1 MKPLIGIA
9 LFLLIAAVLI
19 GRNTSGFVVKTGN
32 VGLVVNHYT
41 GRVDARVRHAGFNAQ
56 PPFSGNELIEIPTYE
71 RTYTMVKDGAEDAH
85 TGDDS
90 VLVNTLSSNTLNV
103 DTSVTYHIAYDAQ
116 RPERIVALYSKYR
129 NQFTDFGAFE
139 EAQLRP
145 AFRQAIVDAFGLA
158 ATSQNMTGA
167 GKEAASAYALKE
179 LNTRFNP
186 DSIVIDEVRI
196 RAIYPDAATVT
207 ALRSRLQAQQNLKL
221 SQLNLQ
227 LQQLVN
233 QKSVLAAQAQAQ
245 ASHIRA
251 ASLTPRLVK
260 FKHIKDIEIVG
271 VPRGAIVNL
280 PNDSGGD
287 HEQTPRTVAVPAAPA
302 PSPAAQSD
310 PNGQDSTG
318 Q

>member
-1 MKPLIGIA
+1 MKNFLIVIA
-9 LFLLIAAVLI
+9 VVLLIAVLI

-41 GRVDARVRHAGFNAQ
+41 GRVDSRIRHAGFNAQ
-56 PPFSGNELIEIPTYE
+56 PPFSGNELIEIPTYD
-71 RTYTMVKDGAEDAH
+71 RTYTMVRDSGEGGH

-103 DTSVTYHIAYDAQ
+103 DTSITYHIAYDQAH
-116 RPERIVALYSKYR
+116 PEGITALYSKYR
-129 NQFTDFGAFE
+129 NQFSDFGVFE
-139 EAQLRP
+139 ESQLRP
-145 AFRQAIVDAFGLA
+145 AFRQAVVDAFGLA
-158 ATSQNMTGA
+158 STAQNMTGD
-167 GKEAASAYALKE
+167 GKKAAADYALKE
-179 LNTRFNP
+179 LNVRFNP

-196 RAIYPDAATVT
+196 RAIYPDEATKA

-221 SQLNLQ
+221 AQLNLQ
-227 LQQLVN
+227 LQNLVN

-245 ASHIRA
+245 AAHVRA

-280 PNDSGGD
+280 QNTD
-287 HEQTPRTVAVPAAPA
+287 QAPDVKTTA
-302 PSPAAQSD
+302 PPEGIPQ
-310 PNGQDSTG
+310 
-318 Q
+318 

>member
-1 MKPLIGIA
+1 MKPIIGIA
-9 LFLLIAAVLI
+9 LFLLIVAVLI

-41 GRVDARVRHAGFNAQ
+41 GRVDKRVRHAGFNAQ

-71 RTYTMVKDGAEDAH
+71 RTYTMVKDSGEGSHA
-85 TGDDS
+85 GDDS

-103 DTSVTYHIAYDAQ
+103 DTSVTYHIAWDA
-116 RPERIVALYSKYR
+116 RHPERIVALYSKYR

-158 ATSQNMTGA
+158 STSQNMTGA
-167 GKEAASAYALKE
+167 GKGADAAYALKE

-260 FKHIKDIEIVG
+260 YKHIKDIEIVG

-280 PNDSGGD
+280 QNESRGGN
-287 HEQTPRTVAVPAAPA
+287 EQPAQAVAVPAPSQAA
-302 PSPAAQSD
+302 PSDTRGQD
-310 PNGQDSTG
+310 TNGQ
-318 Q
+318 

>member
-1 MKPLIGIA
+1 MKPIVGI
-9 LFLLIAAVLI
+9 LVFLAILAVLV

-41 GRVDARVRHAGFNAQ
+41 GRVDSRVRHAGFNAQ

-71 RTYTMVKDGAEDAH
+71 RTYTMVKDGTEGTH

-103 DTSVTYHIAYDAQ
+103 DTSITYHIAWDAQ
-116 RPERIVALYSKYR
+116 HPERIVALYSKYR

-145 AFRQAIVDAFGLA
+145 AFRQATVDAFGLA

-167 GKEAASAYALKE
+167 GKEADAAYALKE

-245 ASHIRA
+245 AAHIRA

-280 PNDSGGD
+280 QNENGADSAPSAQTATAPAPPAAPQPDTSGQDSGG
-287 HEQTPRTVAVPAAPA
+287 Q
-302 PSPAAQSD
+302 
-310 PNGQDSTG
+310 
-318 Q
+318 